1 MHQIRLMNFPQG
13 IIDFLVYLAPS
24 LLVFFTT
31 WFLVRRFLQREAT
44 LKMLELKSLQQKEMM
59 PLRLQAYERLSI
71 YLERISPNVMLLNQY
86 EPGMTVL
93 EFQQRMLT
101 MIRDEFEHNYAQQ
114 IYITGPLWNL
124 IRNAKEEV
132 ARQVITAASS
142 LDAEAPAYLLSKKIV
157 DAMIDKDE
165 HPTQR
170 ALTIL
175 KAEVAQLL

>member
-1 MHQIRLMNFPQG
+1 MNFPQG
-13 IIDFLVYLAPS
+13 LIDFLVYLAPS
-24 LLVFFTT
+24 LMVFFTT
-31 WFLVRRFLQREAT
+31 WFLVRRFLQRETT

-93 EFQQRMLT
+93 EFQQGMLT

-114 IYITGPLWNL
+114 IYITPALWNL

-132 ARQVITAASS
+132 ARQVIIGASS
-142 LDAEAPAYLLSKKIV
+142 LDGEAPAYQLSKKIF
-157 DAMIDKDE
+157 DAIIDKDE

-170 ALTIL
+170 ALNIL
-175 KAEVAQLL
+175 KVEVAQLL